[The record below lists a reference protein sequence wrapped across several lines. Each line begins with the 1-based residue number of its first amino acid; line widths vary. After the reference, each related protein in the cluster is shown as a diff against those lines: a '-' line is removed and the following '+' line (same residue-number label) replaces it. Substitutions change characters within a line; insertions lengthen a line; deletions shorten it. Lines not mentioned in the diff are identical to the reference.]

1 MKNKYVKLL
10 TATALTSVLASGA
23 ALAQVKISGYHE
35 GNMITGSS
43 KGSQNS
49 TKQMGNE
56 TSLRFTVNGNLNN
69 GMTYLADYEMRNAVT
84 QERLLNIGVTKDL
97 DVYLGAESIKG
108 AEIARTINPYVNNRI
123 QDITNGT
130 GLSNM
135 ADGTSG
141 ENYVG
146 FDFKNIAGNGRL
158 SVTYTPNSSGLGSG
172 TVGEPIAAATATA
185 LSTTGVASTDLAGS
199 TANATTTDAAMS
211 IITAGFVID
220 PIPSVKI
227 GLGITK
233 GDSKVGTNDDL
244 EGKTVGIRFTQGPAA
259 IGYQYHVNESN
270 TLNTTS
276 QENKVNTFSATYAVN
291 KELSIGLAHS
301 KQERNLETGGVNAK
315 QPDLKVKALQ
325 VGYNLGA
332 AVLQYDYQDA
342 DNSGHVVDNETKT
355 HKIKAKVNF

>member
-23 ALAQVKISGYHE
+23 ALAQIKISGYHE
-35 GNMITGSS
+35 SNMITGSS
-43 KGSQNS
+43 KVQNS
-49 TKQMGNE
+49 TKQLGSE
-56 TSLRFTVNGNLNN
+56 TSLRFTANGNLNN

-84 QERLLNIGVTKDL
+84 YERLLNIGVTKDL
-97 DVYLGAESIKG
+97 DVYLGAETVKG

-130 GLSNM
+130 GLSNA

-146 FDFKNIAGNGRL
+146 FDFKNIVGNGRL
-158 SVTYTPNSSGLGSG
+158 SVTYTPNSASLGAGVNGENTTSNSVSG
-172 TVGEPIAAATATA
+172 
-185 LSTTGVASTDLAGS
+185 TDLAGS
-199 TANATTTDAAMS
+199 TANATTSDAALS

-227 GLGITK
+227 GFGITK
-233 GDSKVGTNDDL
+233 GDSKLATNDDL
-244 EGKTVGIRFTQGPAA
+244 EGKTAGIRFTQGPAS
-259 IGYQYHVNESN
+259 IGYQYHINDSN
-270 TLNTTS
+270 TATTTS

-291 KELSIGLAHS
+291 KELSVGLAHS
-301 KQERNLETGGVNAK
+301 KQERKIENVE
-315 QPDLKVKALQ
+315 QPELKVKALQ

-342 DNSGHVVDNETKT
+342 DNTGHVANAETKT

>member
-43 KGSQNS
+43 KGTLNS

-56 TSLRFTVNGNLNN
+56 TSLRFTANGNLNN
-69 GMTYLADYEMRNAVT
+69 GMTYLADYEMRNAIT

-97 DVYLGAESIKG
+97 DVYLGAETVRG

-130 GLSNM
+130 GLSNV

-146 FDFKNIAGNGRL
+146 FDFKNIVGNGRL
-158 SVTYTPNSSGLGSG
+158 SVTYTPNSSGLGAG
-172 TVGEPIAAATATA
+172 TVGDTAVSPVT
-185 LSTTGVASTDLAGS
+185 STDLAGS
-199 TANATTTDAAMS
+199 TVNATTADAGVS

-233 GDSKVGTNDDL
+233 GDSKVASNDDL

-270 TLNTTS
+270 TANTTS

-301 KQERNLETGGVNAK
+301 KQERNTETASVSAK

-342 DNSGHVVDNETKT
+342 DNSGHVANNETKT

>member
-10 TATALTSVLASGA
+10 TATALTSVLVSGA
-23 ALAQVKISGYHE
+23 ALAQIKISGYHE

-43 KGSQNS
+43 KGTQNS

-56 TSLRFTVNGNLNN
+56 TSLRFTANGNLNN
-69 GMTYLADYEMRNAVT
+69 GMTDLADYEMRNAVT
-84 QERLLNIGVTKDL
+84 QERLLNIGVTKNL
-97 DVYLGAESIKG
+97 DVYLGAETVRGS
-108 AEIARTINPYVNNRI
+108 EIARTINPYVNNRI

-158 SVTYTPNSSGLGSG
+158 SVTFTPNSSGIGAA
-172 TVGEPIAAATATA
+172 TVGDTATSA
-185 LSTTGVASTDLAGS
+185 VTSTDLAGS
-199 TANATTTDAAMS
+199 TANATTTNAALS

-233 GDSKVGTNDDL
+233 GDAQVANQDDL
-244 EGKTVGIRFTQGPAA
+244 EGKTFGIRFTQGPAA
-259 IGYQYHVNESN
+259 IGYQYHKNESN
-270 TLNTTS
+270 TTSTTS

-291 KELSIGLAHS
+291 KELSVGLAHS
-301 KQERNLETGGVNAK
+301 KQERNIEGTANT
-315 QPDLKVKALQ
+315 PDLKVKALQ

-342 DNSGHVVDNETKT
+342 DNSGHVRNNETKT
-355 HKIKAKVNF
+355 HKLKAKVNF

>member
-23 ALAQVKISGYHE
+23 ALAQIKISGYHE
-35 GNMITGSS
+35 SNMITGSS
-43 KGSQNS
+43 KGLNS
-49 TKQMGNE
+49 TKQLGSE
-56 TSLRFTVNGNLNN
+56 TSLRFTANGNLNN

-84 QERLLNIGVTKDL
+84 FERLLNIGVTKDL
-97 DVYLGAESIKG
+97 DVYIGAETVKG

-130 GLSNM
+130 GLSN
-135 ADGTSG
+135 ALDGTSG

-146 FDFKNIAGNGRL
+146 FDFKNIVGNGRL
-158 SVTYTPNSSGLGSG
+158 SVTYTPNSSGLGAG
-172 TVGEPIAAATATA
+172 VTGDTAVNSVT
-185 LSTTGVASTDLAGS
+185 STDLAGS
-199 TANATTTDAAMS
+199 TANATTTDAALS

-227 GLGITK
+227 GFGITK
-233 GDSKVGTNDDL
+233 GDSKIAANDDA
-244 EGKTVGIRFTQGPAA
+244 ESKTAGIRFTQGPAS
-259 IGYQYHVNESN
+259 IGYQYHINDNN
-270 TLNTTS
+270 TAVGTS

-291 KELSIGLAHS
+291 KELSVGLAHS
-301 KQERNLETGGVNAK
+301 KQERKLENVE

-325 VGYNLGA
+325 IGYNLGA

-342 DNSGHVVDNETKT
+342 DNNNHVANNETKT

>member
-43 KGSQNS
+43 KGTQNS

-97 DVYLGAESIKG
+97 DVYLGAETIRG

-130 GLSNM
+130 GLSN
-135 ADGTSG
+135 AVDGTSG

-158 SVTYTPNSSGLGSG
+158 SVTYTPNSSGLGAG
-172 TVGEPIAAATATA
+172 VVGENTTAA
-185 LSTTGVASTDLAGS
+185 SVASTDLAGS
-199 TANATTTDAAMS
+199 TANATTADAGVS

-233 GDSKVGTNDDL
+233 GDSKVESNDDL

-259 IGYQYHVNESN
+259 IGYQYHVNDSN
-270 TLNTTS
+270 TANTTS

-301 KQERNLETGGVNAK
+301 KQERNVETAGVNAK

-342 DNSGHVVDNETKT
+342 DNSGHVANNETKT

>member
-35 GNMITGSS
+35 GAMITGSS
-43 KGSQNS
+43 KGTLNS

-97 DVYLGAESIKG
+97 DVYLGAETVRG

-135 ADGTSG
+135 VDGTSG

-158 SVTYTPNSSGLGSG
+158 SVTYTPNSSGVGAG
-172 TVGEPIAAATATA
+172 VVGETATV
-185 LSTTGVASTDLAGS
+185 SVASTDLAGS
-199 TANATTTDAAMS
+199 TANATTTDAALS

-233 GDSKVGTNDDL
+233 GDSKVTSNDDL

-259 IGYQYHVNESN
+259 IGYQYHVNENN
-270 TLNTTS
+270 TATTTS

-301 KQERNLETGGVNAK
+301 KQKRVVEDVA

-342 DNSGHVVDNETKT
+342 DNSGHVANNETKT

>member
-10 TATALTSVLASGA
+10 TATALTSVLASGV

-35 GNMITGSS
+35 SNMITGSS
-43 KGSQNS
+43 KGTNNS
-49 TKQMGNE
+49 TKQMGSE

-69 GMTYLADYEMRNAVT
+69 GMTYLADYEMRNAIT

-130 GLSNM
+130 GLTN
-135 ADGTSG
+135 ALDGTSG

-158 SVTYTPNSSGLGSG
+158 SVTYTPNSSGIGAG
-172 TVGEPIAAATATA
+172 TVGDTAT
-185 LSTTGVASTDLAGS
+185 SSITSTDLAGS

-220 PIPSVKI
+220 PIPSVRI

-233 GDSKVGTNDDL
+233 GDSKVASNDDA
-244 EGKTVGIRFTQGPAA
+244 ESKTAGIRFTQGPAS
-259 IGYQYHVNESN
+259 IGYQYHVNENN
-270 TLNTTS
+270 TANTTS

-291 KELSIGLAHS
+291 KELSVGLAHS
-301 KQERNLETGGVNAK
+301 KQKRDIENVA

-342 DNSGHVVDNETKT
+342 DNSGHVANNETKT

>member
-23 ALAQVKISGYHE
+23 ALAQIKISGYHE
-35 GNMITGSS
+35 SNMITGSS
-43 KGSQNS
+43 TGANS
-49 TKQMGNE
+49 TKQLGSE
-56 TSLRFTVNGNLNN
+56 TSLRFTANGNLNN

-84 QERLLNIGVTKDL
+84 FERLLNIGVTKDL
-97 DVYLGAESIKG
+97 DVYLGAESVKG

-135 ADGTSG
+135 VDGTSG
-141 ENYVG
+141 ENYIG
-146 FDFKNIAGNGRL
+146 FDFKNIVGNGRL
-158 SVTYTPNSSGLGSG
+158 SVTYTPNSSGLGAG
-172 TVGEPIAAATATA
+172 VTGDTAANSIT
-185 LSTTGVASTDLAGS
+185 STDLAGS
-199 TANATTTDAAMS
+199 TANATTTDAALS

-227 GLGITK
+227 GFGITK
-233 GDSKVGTNDDL
+233 GDSKIATNDDL
-244 EGKTVGIRFTQGPAA
+244 EGKTAGIRFTQGPAS

-270 TLNTTS
+270 TANTTS

-291 KELSIGLAHS
+291 KELSVGLAHS
-301 KQERNLETGGVNAK
+301 KQERNVETAGVNAK

-332 AVLQYDYQDA
+332 AVIQYDYQDA
-342 DNSGHVVDNETKT
+342 DNNGHVVNNETKT

>member
-35 GNMITGSS
+35 SNMITGSS
-43 KGSQNS
+43 KGANS

-97 DVYLGAESIKG
+97 DVYLGAESVKG

-130 GLSNM
+130 GLSNV

-158 SVTYTPNSSGLGSG
+158 SVTYTPNSAGLGAG
-172 TVGEPIAAATATA
+172 TVGDTANSSVT
-185 LSTTGVASTDLAGS
+185 STDLAGS
-199 TANATTTDAAMS
+199 TANATTTDAALS

-220 PIPSVKI
+220 PIPSVRI

-233 GDSKVGTNDDL
+233 GDSKLAANDDL
-244 EGKTVGIRFTQGPAA
+244 EGKTAGIRFTQGPAS
-259 IGYQYHVNESN
+259 IGYQYHINDVV
-270 TLNTTS
+270 TALATS

-291 KELSIGLAHS
+291 KELSVGLAHS
-301 KQERNLETGGVNAK
+301 KQERTVEGTANT
-315 QPDLKVKALQ
+315 PDLKVKALQ

-332 AVLQYDYQDA
+332 AVIQYDYQDA
-342 DNSGHVVDNETKT
+342 DNNNHVVNNETKT

>member
-23 ALAQVKISGYHE
+23 ALAQIKISGYHE
-35 GNMITGSS
+35 SNMITGSS
-43 KGSQNS
+43 TGLNS
-49 TKQMGNE
+49 TKQLGSE
-56 TSLRFTVNGNLNN
+56 TSLRFTANGNLNN

-84 QERLLNIGVTKDL
+84 FERLLNIGVTKDL
-97 DVYLGAESIKG
+97 DVYLGAETVKG

-130 GLSNM
+130 GLSN
-135 ADGTSG
+135 ALDGTSG

-146 FDFKNIAGNGRL
+146 FDFKNIVGNGRL
-158 SVTYTPNSSGLGSG
+158 SVTYTPNSSGLGAG
-172 TVGEPIAAATATA
+172 VTGDTAANSIT
-185 LSTTGVASTDLAGS
+185 STDLAGS
-199 TANATTTDAAMS
+199 TANATTADAALS
-211 IITAGFVID
+211 VITAGFVID

-227 GLGITK
+227 GFGITK
-233 GDSKVGTNDDL
+233 GDSKIAANDDA
-244 EGKTVGIRFTQGPAA
+244 ESKTAGIRFTQGPAS
-259 IGYQYHVNESN
+259 IGYQYHINDNN
-270 TLNTTS
+270 TAIGTS

-291 KELSIGLAHS
+291 KELSVGLAHS
-301 KQERNLETGGVNAK
+301 KQERKLENVE

-332 AVLQYDYQDA
+332 AVIQYDYQDA
-342 DNSGHVVDNETKT
+342 DNNNHTVNNETKT

>member
-23 ALAQVKISGYHE
+23 ALAQIKISGYHE
-35 GNMITGSS
+35 SNMITGSS
-43 KGSQNS
+43 TGANS
-49 TKQMGNE
+49 TKQLGSE
-56 TSLRFTVNGNLNN
+56 TSLRFTANGNLNN

-84 QERLLNIGVTKDL
+84 FERLLNIGVTKDL
-97 DVYLGAESIKG
+97 DVYLGAESVKG

-146 FDFKNIAGNGRL
+146 FDFKNIVGNGRL
-158 SVTYTPNSSGLGSG
+158 SVTYTPNSSGLGAG
-172 TVGEPIAAATATA
+172 VTGDTA
-185 LSTTGVASTDLAGS
+185 SNSVSSTDLAGS
-199 TANATTTDAAMS
+199 TANATTTDAALS

-227 GLGITK
+227 GFGITK
-233 GDSKVGTNDDL
+233 GDSKLAANDDA
-244 EGKTVGIRFTQGPAA
+244 ESKTAGIRFTQGPAS
-259 IGYQYHVNESN
+259 IGYQYHINDNN
-270 TLNTTS
+270 TATTSS

-291 KELSIGLAHS
+291 KELSVGLAHS
-301 KQERNLETGGVNAK
+301 KQERKLENVA

-325 VGYNLGA
+325 IGYNLGA

-342 DNSGHVVDNETKT
+342 DNNGHVVNNETKT

>member
-23 ALAQVKISGYHE
+23 ALAQIKISGYHE
-35 GNMITGSS
+35 SNMITGSS
-43 KGSQNS
+43 KGLNS
-49 TKQMGNE
+49 TKQLGSE
-56 TSLRFTVNGNLNN
+56 TSLRFTANGNLNN

-84 QERLLNIGVTKDL
+84 FERLLNIGVTKDL
-97 DVYLGAESIKG
+97 DVYIGAETVKG

-130 GLSNM
+130 GLSN
-135 ADGTSG
+135 ALDGTSG

-146 FDFKNIAGNGRL
+146 FDFKNIVGNGRL
-158 SVTYTPNSSGLGSG
+158 SVTYTPNSSGLGAG
-172 TVGEPIAAATATA
+172 VTGDTAVNSVT
-185 LSTTGVASTDLAGS
+185 STDLAGS
-199 TANATTTDAAMS
+199 TANATTTDAALS

-227 GLGITK
+227 GFGITK
-233 GDSKVGTNDDL
+233 GDSKLATNDDL
-244 EGKTVGIRFTQGPAA
+244 EGKTAGIRFTQGPAS
-259 IGYQYHVNESN
+259 IGYQYHINDNN
-270 TLNTTS
+270 TAVGTS

-291 KELSIGLAHS
+291 KELSVGLAHS
-301 KQERNLETGGVNAK
+301 KQERKLENVE

-325 VGYNLGA
+325 IGYNLGA

-342 DNSGHVVDNETKT
+342 DNNNHVANNETKT

>member
-35 GNMITGSS
+35 SNMITGSS
-43 KGSQNS
+43 KGTQNS
-49 TKQMGNE
+49 TKQMGSE

-69 GMTYLADYEMRNAVT
+69 GMTYLADYEMRNGISL
-84 QERLLNIGVTKDL
+84 ERLLNIGVTKDI
-97 DVYLGAESIKG
+97 DVYLGAESVKG

-146 FDFKNIAGNGRL
+146 IDFKNIIGNGRL
-158 SVTYTPNSSGLGSG
+158 SVTYTPNSSALGAG
-172 TVGEPIAAATATA
+172 VVGE
-185 LSTTGVASTDLAGS
+185 TGNSNSLTSTDLAGS
-199 TANATTTDAAMS
+199 TANATTTDAALS

-233 GDSKVGTNDDL
+233 GDSKVSTNDDL
-244 EGKTVGIRFTQGPAA
+244 EGKTAGIRFTQGPAS
-259 IGYQYHVNESN
+259 IGYQYHVNDSN
-270 TLNTTS
+270 TANTTS

-291 KELSIGLAHS
+291 KDLSVGIAHS
-301 KQERNLETGGVNAK
+301 KQEREIESVK

-342 DNSGHVVDNETKT
+342 DNSGHVAGNETKT

>member
-23 ALAQVKISGYHE
+23 ALAQIKISGYHE
-35 GNMITGSS
+35 SNMITGSS
-43 KGSQNS
+43 TGANS
-49 TKQMGNE
+49 TKQLGSE
-56 TSLRFTVNGNLNN
+56 TSLRFTANGNLNN

-84 QERLLNIGVTKDL
+84 FERLLNIGVTKDL
-97 DVYLGAESIKG
+97 DVYLGAESVKG

-135 ADGTSG
+135 VDGTSG

-146 FDFKNIAGNGRL
+146 FDFKNIVGNGRL
-158 SVTYTPNSSGLGSG
+158 SVTYTPNSSGLGAG
-172 TVGEPIAAATATA
+172 VTGDTAVNSVT
-185 LSTTGVASTDLAGS
+185 STDLAGS
-199 TANATTTDAAMS
+199 TANATTTDAALS

-227 GLGITK
+227 GFGITK
-233 GDSKVGTNDDL
+233 GDSKIATNDDL
-244 EGKTVGIRFTQGPAA
+244 EGKTAGIRFTQGPAS
-259 IGYQYHVNESN
+259 IGYQYHKNESN
-270 TLNTTS
+270 TANTTS

-291 KELSIGLAHS
+291 KELSVGLAHS
-301 KQERNLETGGVNAK
+301 KQERNVETAGVSAK

-332 AVLQYDYQDA
+332 AVIQYDYQDA
-342 DNSGHVVDNETKT
+342 DNNGHVVNNETKT

>member
-23 ALAQVKISGYHE
+23 ALAQIKISGYHE
-35 GNMITGSS
+35 SNMITGSS
-43 KGSQNS
+43 TGANS
-49 TKQMGNE
+49 TKQLGSE
-56 TSLRFTVNGNLNN
+56 TSLRFTANGNLNN

-84 QERLLNIGVTKDL
+84 FERLLNIGVTKDL
-97 DVYLGAESIKG
+97 DVYIGAESIKG

-130 GLSNM
+130 GLSN
-135 ADGTSG
+135 ALDGTSG

-146 FDFKNIAGNGRL
+146 FDFKNIVGNGRL
-158 SVTYTPNSSGLGSG
+158 SVTYTPNSAGLGAG
-172 TVGEPIAAATATA
+172 V
-185 LSTTGVASTDLAGS
+185 TGDNGNTNAVSATDLAGS
-199 TANATTTDAAMS
+199 TANATTADAGLS

-227 GLGITK
+227 GFGITK
-233 GDSKVGTNDDL
+233 GDSKLAANDDA
-244 EGKTVGIRFTQGPAA
+244 ESKTAGIRFTQGPAS
-259 IGYQYHVNESN
+259 IGYQYHINDN
-270 TLNTTS
+270 TTAIATS

-291 KELSIGLAHS
+291 KELSVGLAHS
-301 KQERNLETGGVNAK
+301 KQERKVENVE

-332 AVLQYDYQDA
+332 AVIQYDYQDA
-342 DNSGHVVDNETKT
+342 DNNNHVANNETKT

>member
-23 ALAQVKISGYHE
+23 ALAQIKISGYHE
-35 GNMITGSS
+35 SNMITGSS
-43 KGSQNS
+43 KLQNN
-49 TKQMGNE
+49 TKQLGSE
-56 TSLRFTVNGNLNN
+56 TSLRFTANGNLNN

-84 QERLLNIGVTKDL
+84 FERLLNIGVTKDL
-97 DVYLGAESIKG
+97 DVYLGAETIKG

-130 GLSNM
+130 GLSN
-135 ADGTSG
+135 ALDGTSG

-146 FDFKNIAGNGRL
+146 FDFKNIVGNGRL
-158 SVTYTPNSSGLGSG
+158 SVTYTPNSASLGAGVNGENTNSNSVSG
-172 TVGEPIAAATATA
+172 
-185 LSTTGVASTDLAGS
+185 TDLAGT
-199 TANATTTDAAMS
+199 TANATTTDAALS

-227 GLGITK
+227 GFGITK
-233 GDSKVGTNDDL
+233 GDSKDAANDDA
-244 EGKTVGIRFTQGPAA
+244 ESKTAGIRFTQGPAS
-259 IGYQYHVNESN
+259 IGYQYHINDNS
-270 TLNTTS
+270 TAIATS

-291 KELSIGLAHS
+291 KELSVGLAHS
-301 KQERNLETGGVNAK
+301 KQERKVENVA

-332 AVLQYDYQDA
+332 AVIQYDYQDA
-342 DNSGHVVDNETKT
+342 DNTGHVANAETKT

>member
-35 GNMITGSS
+35 SNMITGSS
-43 KGSQNS
+43 KGADNS

-84 QERLLNIGVTKDL
+84 QERLLSIGVTKDL
-97 DVYLGAESIKG
+97 DVYVGAEHIKG
-108 AEIARTINPYVNNRI
+108 NEIARTINPYVNNRI

-130 GLSNM
+130 GLSN
-135 ADGTSG
+135 ALDGTSG

-158 SVTYTPNSSGLGSG
+158 SVTYTPNSKGLGAG
-172 TVGEPIAAATATA
+172 VVGDTAVSSVT
-185 LSTTGVASTDLAGS
+185 STDLAGS
-199 TANATTTDAAMS
+199 TANATLTDNGMS

-220 PIPSVKI
+220 PIPSVRI
-227 GLGITK
+227 GLGIMK
-233 GDSKVGTNDDL
+233 GESKDAANDDA
-244 EGKTVGIRFTQGPAA
+244 ESKTAGIRFTQGPAS
-259 IGYQYHVNESN
+259 IGYQYHVNENN
-270 TLNTTS
+270 TGVATS

-291 KELSIGLAHS
+291 KELSVGLAHS
-301 KQERNLETGGVNAK
+301 KQKRDVESVAK
-315 QPDLKVKALQ
+315 PDLKVKALQ

-342 DNSGHVVDNETKT
+342 DNSNHVAGNETKT
-355 HKIKAKVNF
+355 HKVKARVNF